1 MKHNIP
7 PLWLEIFAIQS
18 ATYQCDAMRDFVQS
32 ICASRG
38 YTTRTDLTGNLY
50 VTKGV
55 ADLYPVAVAHLDTVH
70 SIIQDGA
77 LTPLVS
83 PDGNWITGFN
93 WTACEQ
99 SGIGGDDK
107 CGIIAAL
114 ACLDALPACKAFFP
128 VDEETGC
135 EGSSMADPAFF
146 ADAAFLM
153 QADRKGCTDFV
164 THIMGDAISSTAFIK
179 AASPLMKLHNYKT
192 CKNGGITDVGQL
204 VSDKACNVSAVNLS
218 AAYYRPHDDRE
229 CVNVPDLHNVIA
241 LMIAMGQQMGD
252 TKWSFTP
259 KSRRRRWE
267 SFSNVKEAPKTSAG
281 FLDPIPE
288 GTDVE
293 AEIQALIDKGNI
305 EGAYDLAEYYGL
317 RVPKW
322 SDSAYDESSWNHK

>member
-7 PLWLEIFAIQS
+7 SLWLEIFAIQS
-18 ATYQCDAMRDFVQS
+18 KTYQCDAMRDFVQS
-32 ICASRG
+32 ICAGRG
-38 YTTRTDLTGNLY
+38 YTTRTDITGNLY

-77 LTPLVS
+77 LTPIVS
-83 PDGNWITGFN
+83 PDGTWITGFDWN
-93 WTACEQ
+93 TCHQ

-114 ACLDALPACKAFFP
+114 ACLDALPVCKAFFP
-128 VDEETGC
+128 VDEEHGC
-135 EGSSMADPAFF
+135 LGSAEADPAFF

-164 THIMGDAISSTAFIK
+164 THIMGGKISSNAFIR

-192 CKNGGITDVGQL
+192 CDKGGITDVGQL

-218 AAYYRPHDDRE
+218 AAYYRPHEHTE

-241 LMIAMGQQMGD
+241 LMVAMGR
-252 TKWSFTP
+252 TLSHKAWTFTP
-259 KSRRRRWE
+259 PKKRASRWAAYA
-267 SFSNVKEAPKTSAG
+267 NVKETPKTTAG
-281 FLDPIPE
+281 FLEPLPE
-288 GTDVE
+288 GVDIE
-293 AEIQALIDKGNI
+293 SEIARLCENGNF
-305 EGAYDLAEYYGL
+305 EGAQDVADYYGL
-317 RVPKW
+317 RIPRW
-322 SDSAYDESSWNHK
+322 ASYQR